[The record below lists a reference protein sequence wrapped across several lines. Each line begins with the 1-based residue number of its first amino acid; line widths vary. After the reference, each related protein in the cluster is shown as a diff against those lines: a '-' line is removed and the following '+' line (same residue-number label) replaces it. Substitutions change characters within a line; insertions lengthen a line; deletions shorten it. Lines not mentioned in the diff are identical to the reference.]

1 MDRRCWGRTSE
12 LTTFY
17 CSLNS
22 NHGQGYLTRALSYHL
37 PHTPILAIDADEQ
50 QTLGAQRFEAR
61 VFHGKSKSGA
71 RRITHKILLINPD
84 NLLQAIDEWVREEA
98 QSVSSQDAEP
108 KPQIELP
115 QILFVALHACGSLT
129 IDVLRAYVAAVR
141 QRRTTTAAAHLWT
154 PAGVVAVGCCYN
166 LMRDGGMYCPLSQLA
181 LV

>member
-61 VFHGKSKSGA
+61 VFRGKSKSGA
-71 RRITHKILLINPD
+71 RRITHKILLIDPD
-84 NLLQAIDEWVREEA
+84 NLLQAIDEWVREGA
-98 QSVSSQDAEP
+98 QSVSSQIEP
-108 KPQIELP
+108 PSPP

-141 QRRTTTAAAHLWT
+141 QRRTTTAAAHRWT

-166 LMRDGGMYCPLSQLA
+166 LMRDGGMYPQLV